1 MTEKAPSPFIT
12 GTKLQR
18 AWDSTSLGWLK
29 ECARKYQYSM
39 IEGWRSKSTKIDL
52 AFGIEYHFGIETYD
66 RQRLESKTHDEALRY
81 VVSEVL
87 KRTWE
92 SPDFEAAEAEGPK
105 NRHTLIRS
113 LVWYLEEFKEDN
125 AKTVTLA
132 NGKPAVELSFRMNLD
147 YGPKKH
153 SFEWVD
159 PVAESIGIVSR
170 SEPEV
175 NYILCG
181 HIDRVVEFVGQVF
194 VQDHKTT
201 KNTLSQNY
209 FSAFDLDNQMSLYT
223 VASQVVFSTPAK
235 GVMIDAAQIA
245 VGFTRFD
252 RSVTYRTDGQLEEW
266 LFDLQL
272 LLRQNEEYVKN
283 DYWPMNDK
291 ACSWCTFKKIC
302 SKDPKVREI
311 FLNSDFE
318 KKPWNPL
325 RTR

>member
-1 MTEKAPSPFIT
+1 MSEVEAPSPFII
-12 GTKLQR
+12 GTKLQY

-29 ECARKYQYSM
+29 ECPRKYQYSM
-39 IEGWRSKSTKIDL
+39 IKGWRSKSTKIDL
-52 AFGIEYHFGIETYD
+52 AFGIEYHLGIETYD

-87 KRTWE
+87 KRTWK

-113 LVWYLEEFKEDN
+113 LVWYFEEFKEDN

-147 YGPKKH
+147 Y
-153 SFEWVD
+153 
-159 PVAESIGIVSR
+159 
-170 SEPEV
+170 EPEHLEALD
-175 NYILCG
+175 NPQQYLLCG

>member
-1 MTEKAPSPFIT
+1 MTEKAPSPFIS
-12 GTKLQR
+12 GTKLQY

-29 ECARKYQYSM
+29 ECPRKYQYSM

-66 RQRLESKTHDEALRY
+66 RQCLEGRTHDEALRC

-87 KRTWE
+87 KRTWQ
-92 SPDFEAAEAEGPK
+92 SPDFLAAEEEGPK
-105 NRHTLIRS
+105 NRRTLIRS

-147 YGPKKH
+147 YGPDGWHKGDH
-153 SFEWVD
+153 YTNAD
-159 PVAESIGIVSR
+159 PQS
-170 SEPEV
+170 
-175 NYILCG
+175 YLLCG

-283 DYWPMNDK
+283 DYWPLNDK
-291 ACSWCTFKKIC
+291 SCSWCTFKKIC

-311 FLNSDFE
+311 FLKSDFE